1 MSLIIIEKSHEFIL
15 KNIAKSHLR
24 NIYVTF
30 FIGFFASNALSQIK
44 DDAISPDVAAIS
56 DRLTGKIQL
65 SDSERQWIDA
75 NHKIRFW
82 VSTEAPPYFYDKKKP
97 VGLAIDYAKII
108 CAAYKLNCEF
118 KDQFSGSF
126 SEAIPFV
133 GRANGPDVFMTG
145 RFLPERLKYVL
156 YTNQYLFSP
165 WVIITRTDSV
175 QIISLGDLSGK
186 KIVGVKGFV
195 VNGLVRKEVSD
206 FEFIEK
212 KTQHEALETI
222 SSGVGDAYVADL
234 VNATFMIAQYGF
246 SNLKVAAPT
255 NFPTQ
260 GESMMVRK
268 DWPELVTLTNKVLD
282 TLTEQEKQKL
292 REKSFSIRFDYGK
305 WRTVAIYASSFGV
318 MLLLGLIL
326 FWFWNKGLKKEKAQ
340 IQALLDERERMVGSL
355 LKANKTA
362 ATGALSASI
371 AHELNQ
377 PLGASNLNIQF
388 LKMKLEKGALNP
400 ELGKEI
406 LDSLEQDNV
415 RAATIVKSL
424 RSIFVDD
431 DVIPQEVQLGDLI
444 SKVLGIAKPELK
456 SKNIQIQ
463 LRVDD
468 DLVIQVNPAEIEQV
482 ILNLVNNA
490 VQALDNSGTLQRRI
504 VIEAIKA
511 GKSVQLSVSDNGPG
525 VPADFKSNLF
535 ELLSTTR
542 QTGMGLGLWLCK
554 HIVTRYSGSIHHE
567 DLVGGGA
574 RFIVKFPPP
583 LIGPRAN

>member
-1 MSLIIIEKSHEFIL
+1 MKH
-15 KNIAKSHLR
+15 IAKAYLS
-24 NIYVTF
+24 NIYIAF
-30 FIGFFASNALSQIK
+30 FIGLFTSNVLAQIK
-44 DDAISPDVAAIS
+44 DDAISPDLVAIS

-82 VSTEAPPYFYDKKKP
+82 VSTEAPPYFYDKKQP
-97 VGLAIDYAKII
+97 IGLAIDYAKIA
-108 CAAYKLNCEF
+108 CTVYKLNCEF

-133 GRANGPDVFMTG
+133 GKENGPDAFMTG
-145 RFLPERLKYVL
+145 RFLPERLNYVL

-165 WVIITRTDSV
+165 WVIIARTDSAP
-175 QIISLGDLSGK
+175 IISLGELSGK

-195 VNGLVRKEVSD
+195 VNGLVRKELSN

-212 KTQHEALETI
+212 NTQLEALRAI
-222 SSGVGDAYVADL
+222 SSGVGDAYVGDL
-234 VNATFMIAQYGF
+234 VNATFMIAQYGM

-255 NFPTQ
+255 NFPIQ

-268 DWPELVTLTNKVLD
+268 DWPEFVTLTNKVLD

-292 REKSFSIRFDYGK
+292 REKWFSVRFDYGY
-305 WRTVAIYASSFGV
+305 WRTFAIYASIFGV

-326 FWFWNKGLKKEKAQ
+326 FWFWNKGLKKDKVR

-406 LDSLEQDNV
+406 LDSLEQDNK

-424 RSIFVDD
+424 RSIFTDD
-431 DVIPQEVQLGDLI
+431 EANTQDAQLGDLI
-444 SKVLGIAKPELK
+444 SKVLDIVKPELK
-456 SKNIQIQ
+456 SKNIQIE
-463 LRVDD
+463 LKVDD
-468 DLVIQVNPAEIEQV
+468 DLVIKVNPAEIEQV

-490 VQALDNSGTLQRRI
+490 VQALDKAGTLQRHI

-511 GKSVQLSVSDNGPG
+511 GKSVQLSVSDNGTGISPE
-525 VPADFKSNLF
+525 FKSQLF
-535 ELLSTTR
+535 ELLSTTKH
-542 QTGMGLGLWLCK
+542 TGMELGLWLCK
-554 HIVTRYSGSIHHE
+554 HIVTRYGGSIHHE
-567 DLVGGGA
+567 DLIGGGA
-574 RFIVKFPPP
+574 RFIVKFPP
-583 LIGPRAN
+583 LIIGPRAN